1 MKQNQFEFKPFDQ
14 VLVREGDID
23 KWNASFFSR
32 KILRDGYESFITT
45 ASFNYTQCIPYNDET
60 KHLLGTSNP
69 YKPKQKEIKYEV
81 TFGFGDDLTV
91 KTYTEEEFK
100 NFINIAVCNNK
111 DVKDFSVNII
121 IPD

>member
-14 VLVREGDID
+14 VLVRDSSSGPWRANFYSHLDNNNNHVCISGI
-23 KWNASFFSR
+23 WN
-32 KILRDGYESFITT
+32 
-45 ASFNYTQCIPYNDET
+45 QCIPYNDET

-91 KTYTEEEFK
+91 KSYTEEEFRR
-100 NFINIAVCNNK
+100 FINIAVINNK
-111 DVKDFSVNII
+111 DIKDFSVNII

>member
-14 VLVREGDID
+14 VLVRNSDDEAWYPTHYKYYNPDDELHHVYDILGW
-23 KWNASFFSR
+23 K
-32 KILRDGYESFITT
+32 
-45 ASFNYTQCIPYNDET
+45 QCIPYNDET

-81 TFGFGDDLTV
+81 TFGFGDNLTV
-91 KTYTEEEFK
+91 KSYTEEEFK
-100 NFINIAVCNNK
+100 DFINIAVINNK
-111 DVKDFSVNII
+111 DIKDFTVNMI